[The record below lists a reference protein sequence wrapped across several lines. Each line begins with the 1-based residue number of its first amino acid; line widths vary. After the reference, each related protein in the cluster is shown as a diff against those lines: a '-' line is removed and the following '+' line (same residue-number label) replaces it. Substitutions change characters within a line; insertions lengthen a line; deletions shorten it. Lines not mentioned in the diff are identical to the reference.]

1 MTPDKKKAAAGFG
14 TRRAASKN
22 QSGRNHSIRPRIK
35 AAIVRLAL
43 WGLLPVRLAEWLI
56 QRGGLRHV

>member
-1 MTPDKKKAAAGFG
+1 MT
-14 TRRAASKN
+14 KN
-22 QSGRNHSIRPRIK
+22 NKGRNGGNRPTPKTSDSRNHSIRSRIK

-43 WGLLPVRLAEWLI
+43 WGLLPPKLAEWLI

>member
-1 MTPDKKKAAAGFG
+1 MSTPVE
-14 TRRAASKN
+14 N
-22 QSGRNHSIRPRIK
+22 VLRPHIK

-43 WGLLPVRLAEWLI
+43 WGVLPAAVAEWLI

>member
-1 MTPDKKKAAAGFG
+1 MTPKKKKAAAGFG
-14 TRRAASKN
+14 TRAASKN
-22 QSGRNHSIRPRIK
+22 SSRRNHSILSCIK

>member
-1 MTPDKKKAAAGFG
+1 MAPNKKKAAAGFG
-14 TRRAASKN
+14 TRAASKN

-35 AAIVRLAL
+35 AGIVRLAL
-43 WGLLPVRLAEWLI
+43 WGLLPVKLAEWLI

>member
-1 MTPDKKKAAAGFG
+1 MTPSNKKKAAAGFG
-14 TRRAASKN
+14 TRAASKN
-22 QSGRNHSIRPRIK
+22 PSGRNHSIRPFIK

-43 WGLLPVRLAEWLI
+43 WGVLPVKLAEWLI

>member
-1 MTPDKKKAAAGFG
+1 MTPNKKKAAAGFG
-14 TRRAASKN
+14 TRAASKN
-22 QSGRNHSIRPRIK
+22 PSGRNHSIRPRIK

-43 WGLLPVRLAEWLI
+43 WGVLPVAVAEWLI

>member
-1 MTPDKKKAAAGFG
+1 MTPNKKKAAVGFG
-14 TRRAASKN
+14 TLAASKKL
-22 QSGRNHSIRPRIK
+22 SGRNHNIRPHIK

-43 WGLLPVRLAEWLI
+43 WGVLPFKLAEWLI

>member
-1 MTPDKKKAAAGFG
+1 MTPKKKKAAPGFG
-14 TRRAASKN
+14 TRAASN
-22 QSGRNHSIRPRIK
+22 ISCSRNHSIRPRIK

-43 WGLLPVRLAEWLI
+43 WGLLPVKLAEWLI